1 MSGIVLLAFL
11 QNVVCALLSA
21 VCLIVGTTRANLPRD
36 IFVVLLVKV
45 SPGGSPSVSALL
57 TEKHSRCNGLRIPHL
72 RLLLFAK
79 YICYFGSRFEDK
91 LTK

>member
-45 SPGGSPSVSALL
+45 SPGWVAIGI
-57 TEKHSRCNGLRIPHL
+57 RIAYGKTQSLQWFTNTTPTATVVCEIY
-72 RLLLFAK
+72 LLFREP
-79 YICYFGSRFEDK
+79 F
-91 LTK
+91 